1 MLPTGSSGGSAAESR
16 SRKRRP
22 AAGSR
27 AHQQRSIPTH
37 IVTNWNKSRLVILA
51 AGIFCLGSM
60 SLLPILLLES
70 LDDGTGVGAASGV
83 GMHSSSSPHVSVQS
97 LLDIAQGLRRQ
108 KGATAAT
115 PGATTSIGGTVTT
128 TGSSTD
134 TEDEDENKPK
144 PVSSLHDLEPD
155 MHYQHKPV
163 ARGVAGRPREQTPAV
178 LGAASRAHVEC
189 PELSVDSLA
198 YWNDPVGD
206 SDLGFQSPFR
216 VDNLAPDEA
225 NNEHYISFSPDRGG
239 WNNVSHCCCIHC
251 CLMFM
256 LFCLR
261 LPSLVLRPRCPVVL
275 EGFPSPLS
283 FGRNLTCRLRTY

>member
-1 MLPTGSSGGSAAESR
+1 MMLPTGSSGSGNAGAASESR

-22 AAGSR
+22 NAGSR

-83 GMHSSSSPHVSVQS
+83 GSSPHVSVQS
-97 LLDIAQGLRRQ
+97 LLDIAQSLRRQ

-115 PGATTSIGGTVTT
+115 PGATTSISGTVTSPVAN
-128 TGSSTD
+128 GGNSGA
-134 TEDEDENKPK
+134 EDENNKQPNKPI
-144 PVSSLHDLEPD
+144 SSLHDLEPD

-163 ARGVAGRPREQTPAV
+163 ARGVAGRPRDQTPSV
-178 LGAASRAHVEC
+178 SEAASRAHVEC

-198 YWNDPVGD
+198 YWNDPVGVLD
-206 SDLGFQSPFR
+206 VGFQSPFR
-216 VDNLAPDEA
+216 VDNRPTPEAA

-239 WNNVSHCCCIHC
+239 WNNVSTIVFVSVVA
-251 CLMFM
+251 LDFVIIVVFL
-256 LFCLR
+256 LFCSVR
-261 LPSLVLRPRCPVVL
+261 DVQSSL
-275 EGFPSPLS
+275 
-283 FGRNLTCRLRTY
+283 

>member
-1 MLPTGSSGGSAAESR
+1 MTLQKIKIKTKPRRQASGYRIHTFIDTIHSKSTNRTMMLPTGSNGGSSSAAAAESR

-83 GMHSSSSPHVSVQS
+83 GGIHSTSHVSVQS
-97 LLDIAQGLRRQ
+97 LLDIAQSLRRQ

-115 PGATTSIGGTVTT
+115 HGATTSIAG
-128 TGSSTD
+128 GSSTD
-134 TEDEDENKPK
+134 TKDENKSK
-144 PVSSLHDLEPD
+144 PVSSLHDLYPD
-155 MHYQHKPV
+155 MHYQQKPV
-163 ARGVAGRPREQTPAV
+163 ARGVSGRPREQTPAV
-178 LGAASRAHVEC
+178 SGAASRAHVEC

-206 SDLGFQSPFR
+206 SDVGFQSPFR
-216 VDNLAPDEA
+216 VDNRPLNPDDGAA

-239 WNNVSHCCCIHC
+239 WNNVRGI
-251 CLMFM
+251 
-256 LFCLR
+256 
-261 LPSLVLRPRCPVVL
+261 VVI
-275 EGFPSPLS
+275 
-283 FGRNLTCRLRTY
+283 

>member
-1 MLPTGSSGGSAAESR
+1 MMLPTGSSGSGANGGAASESR

-22 AAGSR
+22 NAGSR

-70 LDDGTGVGAASGV
+70 LDDGTGVGAASGA
-83 GMHSSSSPHVSVQS
+83 GSSPHVSVQS

-115 PGATTSIGGTVTT
+115 PGATTSKSGTVTT
-128 TGSSTD
+128 PGANSDSSGTP
-134 TEDEDENKPK
+134 NKPI
-144 PVSSLHDLEPD
+144 SSLHDLEPD
-155 MHYQHKPV
+155 MNYQHKPV
-163 ARGVAGRPREQTPAV
+163 ARGVAGRPRDQTPAV

-206 SDLGFQSPFR
+206 LDVGFQSPFR
-216 VDNLAPDEA
+216 VDNRPTQPDNA

-239 WNNVSHCCCIHC
+239 WNNVSTI
-251 CLMFM
+251 
-256 LFCLR
+256 
-261 LPSLVLRPRCPVVL
+261 V
-275 EGFPSPLS
+275 LS
-283 FGRNLTCRLRTY
+283 FGVMVVVIFVISLLFCSV